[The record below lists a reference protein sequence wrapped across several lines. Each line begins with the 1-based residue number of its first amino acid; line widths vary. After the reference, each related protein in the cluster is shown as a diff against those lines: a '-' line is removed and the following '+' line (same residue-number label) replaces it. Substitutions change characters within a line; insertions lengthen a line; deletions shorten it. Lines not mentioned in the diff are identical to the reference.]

1 MKLQKK
7 KRQILLIF
15 PVLGKTAHIWGLGQ
29 SFFFITFAERI
40 RIQGSSWMEEKP
52 QEFQRLKI
60 GAFGIFDAPSSA
72 HLKCT
77 YIGRIKKPT
86 FVSSPH
92 LVQLFWFP
100 QWYFILLFLVSDNH
114 CLARDL
120 DYNLSTSK
128 FNSFFKLGR
137 KEEGIYSGAPPCSVC
152 KYGLFTENS
161 PRIGCLLSQ

>member
-1 MKLQKK
+1 MTDFARPGENYPYMGPWAIFFLHNLCWADPDTRLQLDGGETTGIPETKN
-7 KRQILLIF
+7 RSF
-15 PVLGKTAHIWGLGQ
+15 WDIWC
-29 SFFFITFAERI
+29 SI
-40 RIQGSSWMEEKP
+40 
-52 QEFQRLKI
+52 
-60 GAFGIFDAPSSA
+60 PSP
-72 HLKCT
+72 LEM
-77 YIGRIKKPT
+77 YIHTGRIKKPT
-86 FVSSPH
+86 FVSSAH
-92 LVQLFWFP
+92 LVQQFWFP

-128 FNSFFKLGR
+128 FNSFFKLVR